1 MPSPRSLL
9 LLVPA
14 AAVAVALSACGAG
27 PATEEPR
34 SVGAFDRVEAE
45 DGVDVR
51 VHLGEDRAVSVR
63 AGEKVID
70 DVHAEVSGGTLRV
83 WHDDVGWFSGDITID
98 VRVPALEAIDVTEGS
113 DADVYDVTGD
123 DLAISASGGSD
134 VTASGRIGRL
144 ALDASGGSDADLTDL
159 QTRDASVEVS
169 GGSDADVRASASLD
183 VKASG
188 GSDVSYRGAPELTR
202 DVSGSSDLTRG

>member
-1 MPSPRSLL
+1 MPSPRSL

-63 AGEKVID
+63 AGENVID
-70 DVHAEVSGGTLRV
+70 DVHAKVSDGTLRV
-83 WHDDVGWFSGDITID
+83 WHDDVGWFAGDITID
-98 VRVPALEAIDVTEGS
+98 VRVPALDAIDVSGAATPTLGVS
-113 DADVYDVTGD
+113 GD

-159 QTRDASVEVS
+159 EARDASVEVS
-169 GGSDADVRASASLD
+169 GGSDADVRASATLD

-188 GSDVSYRGAPELTR
+188 GSDVSYRGEPELTR